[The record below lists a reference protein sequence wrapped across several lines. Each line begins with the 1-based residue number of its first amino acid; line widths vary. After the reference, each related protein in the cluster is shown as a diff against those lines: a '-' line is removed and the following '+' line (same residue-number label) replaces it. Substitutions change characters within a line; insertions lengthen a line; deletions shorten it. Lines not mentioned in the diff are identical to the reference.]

1 MVYLMAQMWQIC
13 VQLLW
18 GIWVLGEGGRGGVG
32 EWDQSTIV
40 LSTYYSIKCTHL
52 RRKRQYLIRCNETF
66 IYILLANFIN
76 FFYMEEIEAFKF
88 SSKFGVCDI
97 NWINE
102 KRSKQFQNSYKC
114 HTSKYEYRP
123 TMSVFHWTWL
133 ISWIWALI

>member
-1 MVYLMAQMWQIC
+1 MAQNVAKLCATI
-13 VQLLW
+13 VRN
-18 GIWVLGEGGRGGVG
+18 LGFGGGTEGCGGRRGINQPLCSLHIIG
-32 EWDQSTIV
+32 
-40 LSTYYSIKCTHL
+40 IKCTHL

-123 TMSVFHWTWL
+123 TMSVFH
-133 ISWIWALI
+133 

>member
-1 MVYLMAQMWQIC
+1 MWQIC

-18 GIWVLGEGGRGGVG
+18 GIWVLGEGGREGGVG
-32 EWDQSTIV
+32 WASGINQPLCSLHIIG
-40 LSTYYSIKCTHL
+40 IKCTHL